1 MAQAKRGPDKARV
14 ERCKNWVETVGGQKI
29 NGDMFEALKDGV
41 MLCETVNKIKPGTC
55 KFSDDCIYLLV
66 MIST

>member
-55 KFSDDCIYLLV
+55 KFSN
-66 MIST
+66 